1 MDSDRS
7 KMPGE
12 GDAPSVRKFFFDLQ
26 QRWGESDL
34 YRETPIRF
42 LGYANEV
49 GEAFR
54 AWIPPTAVRLTYVV
68 AFGYVLADAL
78 DKTHGAYKAVKKYAT
93 REERQKQVGLTLADT
108 LVWQT
113 FASVLLPGITINRLC
128 AASTAVLKRPNCLP
142 APVKLSTTL
151 LGLAAIPF
159 IVKPIDAAVEVGMD
173 RTLRRCYDLKQ
184 VKTPPVPADLVDDH
198 CKR

>member
-1 MDSDRS
+1 
-7 KMPGE
+7 MPADGE
-12 GDAPSVRKFFFDLQ
+12 APPVRKFLFDLQ

-54 AWIPPTAVRLTYVV
+54 AWIPQTAVRLTYVV

-78 DKTHGAYKAVKKYAT
+78 DKTHGAYKKKYAT

-128 AASTAVLKRPNCLP
+128 AASTAVLSRATQLSP